1 MKIKSKIGTLL
12 ALALF
17 ALVPAT
23 QAISYQFNVEM
34 TGAAEVGPG
43 DPDGFGMGTLTI
55 NAVTNEIM
63 WDIVAGNLADIV
75 GFHIHNAPVGVN
87 GGVVFN
93 FNSMLSGS
101 GVDVIAQAILASPTD
116 YYLNLHTTEF
126 PGGAVRGQLN
136 ADPQM
141 VPDSSSAA
149 LGGLALGM
157 MLLASRRF
165 RRSRD

>member
-1 MKIKSKIGTLL
+1 MKNRSKIGTLL
-12 ALALF
+12 ILALV

-34 TGAAEVGPG
+34 NGANEVAPG
-43 DPDGFGMGTLTI
+43 DPDGFAMGTLTI

-63 WDIVAGNLADIV
+63 WDFVAGNLADIV

-87 GGVVFN
+87 GGIVFN

-101 GVDVIAQAILASPTD
+101 GVDAIAQAVLANPTD

-126 PGGAVRGQLN
+126 PAGAVRGQLN
-136 ADPQM
+136 ADPQA

-149 LGGLALGM
+149 LGGLALALM
-157 MLLASRRF
+157 ALASRRF
-165 RRSRD
+165 HRSRD